1 VPRPEE
7 PGSRSDTGPSPA
19 APSFPIGGPT
29 SSAWREELLTKVKEL
44 SGLASWVQ
52 ANRDDRES
60 PGELPEAVHEHL
72 KAAHDTAAGDFGP
85 HGRPGPWRRWK
96 ASSGGSSFERA
107 LGNVDAVEV
116 SLLRLAPERYLRGQL
131 PSLRAHVNR
140 FLPKDD
146 PRRMGVDALSLQIE
160 QRGRNHELLP
170 EQRDALVAAYHAA
183 NSQRRRDLIR
193 LRSFR
198 NWVVATTIALCLA
211 AAGVAALGLAHQ
223 EWLPVCFFPEEK
235 QKFVCPRTEL
245 LGTGDPA
252 VADIDVLVAK
262 TATREDLLLVEIV
275 GLFAAV
281 VAAAGGLR
289 NARGTSTPYGLP
301 VALALLKLPTGA
313 LTAVIGLLLM
323 RGGFVPGLSA
333 LDSSAQIVAWA
344 IVFGYAQ
351 QAVTHLID
359 NQARGL
365 LDDVGGHG
373 AAGDRATAH

>member
-1 VPRPEE
+1 V
-7 PGSRSDTGPSPA
+7 
-19 APSFPIGGPT
+19 
-29 SSAWREELLTKVKEL
+29 LTKVKEL
-44 SGLASWVQ
+44 AGLTSWLE
-52 ANRDDRES
+52 ANPDAHHS
-60 PGELPEAVHEHL
+60 PGELPKAIAEHL
-72 KAAHDTAAGDFGP
+72 KAAHDTAAGIAAANGKLGF
-85 HGRPGPWRRWK
+85 WARWK
-96 ASSGGSSFERA
+96 AGLGGSSFERA
-107 LGNVDAVEV
+107 LGNLDAVEV
-116 SLLRLAPERYLRGQL
+116 SLLRLAPEHYLRGQL

-146 PRRMGVDALSLQIE
+146 PRRMRVDDLALEIAGHDES
-160 QRGRNHELLP
+160 QRLRS
-170 EQRDALVAAYHAA
+170 QDRDSLVAAYHAA

-198 NWVVATTIALCLA
+198 NWVVVATLALFLA
-211 AAGVAALGLAHQ
+211 AAGVAFLGLRHK

-235 QKFVCPRTEL
+235 QTFVCPRSEKIDV
-245 LGTGDPA
+245 GTAP
-252 VADIDVLVAK
+252 VDIDELVAE

-333 LDSSAQIVAWA
+333 LDSSAQIIAWA

-351 QAVTHLID
+351 QIVTGLID
-359 NQARGL
+359 NQAKGI
-365 LDDVGGHG
+365 LDDVGGRG
-373 AAGDRATAH
+373 ASGDRSKG